1 MLVTCKNTCCKYY
14 YQLKKG
20 QHCPAEEGCPGYT
33 RNKRKAD
40 RKIPKCKECEY
51 CKRIITNDGKEYHY
65 ACTYMNRNKVRKKQK
80 SYSDGIAELYRKKDP
95 ESNVKSL
102 DDLEHLGFLYYTEKS
117 NRQQDVEFAQQLGTT
132 LSLKIATPDDGNMDS
147 SRNVVIGDTIYAIIY
162 IDRSR
167 AEQEL
172 YFYLEEVRKIE

>member
-1 MLVTCKNTCCKYY
+1 M
-14 YQLKKG
+14 
-20 QHCPAEEGCPGYT
+20 A
-33 RNKRKAD
+33 
-40 RKIPKCKECEY
+40 
-51 CKRIITNDGKEYHY
+51 
-65 ACTYMNRNKVRKKQK
+65 RKKQK
-80 SYSDGIAELYRKKDP
+80 SYSDGIVEFYRKKDP

-167 AEQEL
+167 VEQEL